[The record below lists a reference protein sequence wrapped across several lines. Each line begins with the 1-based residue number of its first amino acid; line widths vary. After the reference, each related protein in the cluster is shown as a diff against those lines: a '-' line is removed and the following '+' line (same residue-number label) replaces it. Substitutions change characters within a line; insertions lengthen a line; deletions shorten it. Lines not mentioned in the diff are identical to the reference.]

1 MEEIA
6 SIRGFDDPS
15 PKIAAPHL
23 TSFIDANYIGV
34 LIRLL
39 NMNVPGCSILSRR
52 DLLARRVNDAEINGP
67 AA

>member
-6 SIRGFDDPS
+6 SIIGCDDPS

-23 TSFIDANYIGV
+23 AFSIDAMFIGV

-39 NMNVPGCSILSRR
+39 DMNVPGCSILSCRNVQV
-52 DLLARRVNDAEINGP
+52 RRVNDAEINGP
-67 AA
+67 VA